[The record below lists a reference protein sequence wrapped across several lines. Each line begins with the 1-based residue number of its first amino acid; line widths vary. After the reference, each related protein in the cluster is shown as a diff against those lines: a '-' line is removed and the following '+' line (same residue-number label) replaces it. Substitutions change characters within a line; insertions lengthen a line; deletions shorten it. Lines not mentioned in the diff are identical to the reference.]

1 MSSIPDLLRASVL
14 LYRSHAKLFVGY
26 ASWLLLSYAA
36 IVLAT
41 LIPNEGVRMG
51 LGIAIQLA
59 DGLLWLWISVI
70 MVVLVRQIERK
81 KEIDTNVVPLYALS
95 VLGSYAWVGILQAL
109 TIAGG
114 LLLFVVPGVI
124 LLIWFG
130 FAPQALLLD
139 GKTGLDALSASRD
152 LAKGRFWAT
161 AKIQLGGPILCFGA
175 YLGALA
181 AVYFLIARLTHVPL
195 DVIFGENPP
204 LWADMLETV
213 GNIFLL
219 PLLSIYGVLAYR
231 EMKGVDISKPTESN
245 S

>member
-1 MSSIPDLLRASVL
+1 MTSVPDILRASFL
-14 LYRSHAKLFVGY
+14 MYRAHAKLFVGY

-70 MVVLVRQIERK
+70 MVVLVHQIGLN

-95 VLGSYAWVGILQAL
+95 VLGSFLWVGLLQAL

-114 LLLFVVPGVI
+114 LLLFVVPGFIFLV
-124 LLIWFG
+124 WFG

-139 GKTGLDALSASRD
+139 GKKGLDALSASRD
-152 LAKGRFWAT
+152 LSRGRFWKT
-161 AKIQLGGPILCFGA
+161 VDIQLGGPVICYVTFLV
-175 YLGALA
+175 ALA
-181 AVYFLIARLTHVPL
+181 AAFFLIAALTHTPL

-219 PLLSIYGVLAYR
+219 PLLSIYGVLAYK
-231 EMKGVDISKPTESN
+231 ELKTNVVTKE
-245 S
+245 

>member
-1 MSSIPDLLRASVL
+1 MSSAPDLLRASFL
-14 LYRSHAKLFVGY
+14 MYRTHAKLFVGY

-41 LIPNEGVRMG
+41 LIPNEGVRTG

-70 MVVLVRQIERK
+70 MVVLVHQIGLK
-81 KEIDTNVVPLYALS
+81 KEIDTSVVPLYALS
-95 VLGSYAWVGILQAL
+95 VLGSFVWVSLLQAL

-114 LLLFVVPGVI
+114 ILLFIVPGIIFLV
-124 LLIWFG
+124 WFG
-130 FAPQALLLD
+130 FATQALLLD
-139 GKTGLDALSASRD
+139 GKRGLDALSASRD
-152 LAKGRFWAT
+152 LARGRFWKT
-161 AKIQLGGPILCFGA
+161 VDIQLGGPFICYAF
-175 YLGALA
+175 YLVALA
-181 AVYFLIARLTHVPL
+181 AVYFLVARLTHTPL
-195 DVIFGENPP
+195 DVIFGETPP

-231 EMKGVDISKPTESN
+231 EMKATVAAN
-245 S
+245 NV